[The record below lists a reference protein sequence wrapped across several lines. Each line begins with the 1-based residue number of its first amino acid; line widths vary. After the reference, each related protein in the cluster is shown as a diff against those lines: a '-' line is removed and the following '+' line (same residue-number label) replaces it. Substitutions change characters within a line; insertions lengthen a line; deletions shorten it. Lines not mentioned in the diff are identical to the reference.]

1 MIMAGKFMKME
12 DLAVHLK
19 LLKSDGR
26 RVVMCNGVFD
36 LLHVG
41 HVRYF
46 EGARKHGD
54 ILVVVINDDASAK
67 KLKGTSRPYMPEAE
81 RAEILAALCCVDYVT
96 IHSGED
102 MTEALTLL
110 RPDVH
115 AKGTD
120 YTPANLPERELD
132 TQLGIEI
139 AIVGDPKDHS
149 STGLAERVAGKKG

>member
-1 MIMAGKFMKME
+1 MAGKFMKME
-12 DLAVHLK
+12 DLAAHIR
-19 LLKSDGR
+19 LLKSKGK

-46 EGARKHGD
+46 EDAKKHGD
-54 ILVVVINDDASAK
+54 ILIVVINDDVSAR

-81 RAEILAALCCVDYVT
+81 RAELLGALACVDFVT
-96 IHSGED
+96 IHSGEN
-102 MTEALTLL
+102 MVGALTVL

-120 YTPANLPERELD
+120 YTHENLPERELD
-132 TQLGIEI
+132 AKLGIEI
-139 AIVGDPKDHS
+139 AIVGGPKDHS